1 MKKISLLLWT
11 LMLSATGCVYAAAK
25 TDVGVVGLF
34 PGKAVLV
41 IDGNEPKTYSVGSTI
56 GDGMK
61 LLSADN
67 ETATIEVNGKR
78 QVLTIG
84 QYVHRAAPSSGN
96 SVVLQADAQGHFFT
110 KAQINGGSS
119 LNMLVDTGASLIS
132 IPAADAT
139 KLGINYKAG
148 QLGRSST
155 ANGVINVY
163 RVRLDTVKIGDI
175 ELQQVDASVNE
186 SGLPFTL
193 LGMSFLKR
201 VEMLRDGER
210 LTLTK
215 RY

>member
-1 MKKISLLLWT
+1 MKISSLLLCV
-11 LMLSATGCVYAAAK
+11 LILSGKVQAASAP
-25 TDVGVVGLF
+25 DIGVVGLF

-41 IDGNEPKTYSVGSTI
+41 IDGNAPKTYSVGSNI

-61 LLSADN
+61 LVAADN
-67 ETATIEVNGKR
+67 ETATIDVHGKR

-96 SVVLQADAQGHFFT
+96 TVVLQADAQGHFFT

-132 IPAADAT
+132 IPAADAN

-155 ANGVINVY
+155 ANGVVNVY

-201 VEMLRDGER
+201 VEMVRDGER